1 MATSESAL
9 LFHALCYEQGHERR
23 TGHILKVYAL
33 AKLLGEMA
41 GLDDAQRQIL
51 QAAAILHDIPIRYCK
66 EHCGGDACQ
75 QNQQREAPHLVDRFL
90 QQAGYCPEN
99 IPAVLELVLHHHD
112 YKSPRSRLLQLLIE
126 ADLIVNCY
134 ETRPDLEQQQ
144 NIRALFETDCGKQL
158 LELCFH
164 PKPAVQPTEE
174 PIHEK
179 A

>member
-75 QNQQREAPHLVDRFL
+75 QNQQREAPRLVRSFL
-90 QQAGYCPEN
+90 EQAGYAPEYFV
-99 IPAVLELVLHHHD
+99 PVLELVLQHHN
-112 YKSPRSRLLQLLIE
+112 YTAPRGRLLQLLIE
-126 ADLIVNCY
+126 ADLIINCY
-134 ETRPDLEQQQ
+134 ENRPQPEQQAQ
-144 NIRALFETDCGKQL
+144 IRTLFETSCGKQL
-158 LELCFH
+158 LELCLC
-164 PKPAVQPTEE
+164 
-174 PIHEK
+174 PIPVIHTKEDTCREK